1 MTSSDGCE
9 ICQDPLFTEKGLD
22 HPQKIAELDVS
33 IAILNRDW
41 QYYRGSALLVF
52 RDHVTELHHLDPEI
66 RRRFLEDACR
76 LASAV
81 EKTFQPSKLNHAVLG
96 NSVPH
101 LHWHLIPRRP
111 TDPFPTHAI
120 WEYEIP
126 QVRLTDQDL
135 RELAAQIRTN
145 L

>member
-1 MTSSDGCE
+1 MTSSDDCE

-22 HPQKIAELDVS
+22 HPQRIAELDVS

-66 RRRFLEDACR
+66 RRRFMEDACR
-76 LASAV
+76 LAAAV

-101 LHWHLIPRRP
+101 LAFNTPP
-111 TDPFPTHAI
+111 TDRP
-120 WEYEIP
+120 IP
-126 QVRLTDQDL
+126 HPRNMG
-135 RELAAQIRTN
+135 IRDSASALN
-145 L
+145 RSGYAGISRPDPH

>member
-52 RDHVTELHHLDPEI
+52 RDHVTELHHLDPDI
-66 RRRFLEDACR
+66 RRRFMEDACR
-76 LASAV
+76 LAGAV

-101 LHWHLIPRRP
+101 LAFNTPP
-111 TDPFPTHAI
+111 TDRP
-120 WEYEIP
+120 IP
-126 QVRLTDQDL
+126 HPRNMG
-135 RELAAQIRTN
+135 R
-145 L
+145 

>member
-1 MTSSDGCE
+1 
-9 ICQDPLFTEKGLD
+9 
-22 HPQKIAELDVS
+22 
-33 IAILNRDW
+33 
-41 QYYRGSALLVF
+41 
-52 RDHVTELHHLDPEI
+52 VTELHHLDPDI
-66 RRRFLEDACR
+66 RRRFMEDACR
-76 LASAV
+76 LAGAV
-81 EKTFQPSKLNHAVLG
+81 EKTFQLSKLNHAVLG

-120 WEYEIP
+120 WEDEIP
-126 QVRLTDQDL
+126 QVRLTDQDM